1 MTRDEAIKRLDWY
14 FDYDDESE
22 SDDKTKEA
30 YWILRNI
37 AIKYEE
43 YEGKR
48 KRLFSDTIICP
59 VCKDSAKWNTA
70 LRCYR
75 CNTCG
80 WNNGDKIGW

>member
-14 FDYDDESE
+14 FDYDDGSDSE
-22 SDDKTKEA
+22 DKTKEA
-30 YWILRNI
+30 YGILRNI
-37 AIKYEE
+37 AFKYEG

-59 VCKDSAKWNTA
+59 VCKDSAKWNTT

-75 CNTCG
+75 CNICG
-80 WNNGDKIGW
+80 